1 MANDAWFGK
10 GFEAGSYT
18 PPPKQ
23 ANAGSDL
30 YGRGRF
36 YIKVGDKKPI
46 VFLDGLDTGM
56 RFVEHFGIIDLTN
69 HHPPTQFGQKHFF
82 PCLHPMNK
90 ACWLCDAGCP
100 SVRAIAMSIIDI
112 NGYMSRKD
120 NTQVKNIKRLFIV
133 YERELPFF
141 MDKSK
146 ALSGLKASMFTVAR
160 YQKTGPTVG
169 DDYTPVINEGQYVVS
184 GKVTKKWVEDN
195 KIDPK
200 PMAYEEVIPFKMTSD
215 EQKAMFQSNSNLT
228 WDRARKEAA
237 GGNQNDKAGAPVGG
251 GGGGTPAGAG
261 APVGG
266 TTQGQEDDIPF

>member
-1 MANDAWFGK
+1 MGNDAQWFGK
-10 GFEAGSYT
+10 GFEPGSYT

-23 ANAGSDL
+23 QNASNDL

-36 YIKVGDKKPI
+36 YIKVGDKKPV
-46 VFLDGLDTGM
+46 VFLDGLETGH
-56 RFVEHFGIIDLTN
+56 RFVEHFGILDLTN
-69 HHPPTQFGQKHFF
+69 HHPPTSYGQKHFF

-100 SVRAIAMSIIDI
+100 SVRAIAMSIVDV
-112 NGYMSRKD
+112 NGYPKRD
-120 NTQVKNIKRLFIV
+120 GTIVKFVKRPFIV

-146 ALSGLKASMFTVAR
+146 ALNGLKASMFNVAR

-169 DDYTPVINEGQYVVS
+169 DDYTPVINDPPYVAN

-195 KIDPK
+195 KIDPSPLK
-200 PMAYEEVIPFKMTSD
+200 YEEVIPFKMTAD
-215 EQKAMFQSNSNLT
+215 EQKAIFAANGNLT
-228 WDRARKEAA
+228 WDRNRKDAA
-237 GGNQNDKAGAPVGG
+237 GGNKNDASHAGGG